1 MRRWGSMRDNGGGR
15 VAIQFLKFNAVGL
28 INTAIDFSIFTM
40 LLFFGMG
47 SLGAQVISYAAGTL
61 NSYILNKKIT
71 FSGQESGWSGR
82 SMFVI
87 GQFARFAALNA
98 AVLAISLML
107 LFVLTSLAGFHPL
120 TSKVLVTAVT
130 VGLNFLGS
138 RKWVFTKQTYGHDR
152 MEG

>member
-1 MRRWGSMRDNGGGR
+1 MRGDGGGR
-15 VAIQFLKFNAVGL
+15 FAIQFLKFNAVGL
-28 INTAIDFSIFTM
+28 INTGIDF
-40 LLFFGMG
+40 LLFTLLLLFGMG
-47 SLGAQVISYAAGTL
+47 SLGAQVISYAAGTV

-71 FSGQESGWSGR
+71 FSGQEGGRGGR

-98 AVLAISLML
+98 AVLALSLLML
-107 LFVLTSLAGFHPL
+107 FVFTSLAGLHPL

-138 RKWVFTKQTYGHDR
+138 RKWVFTKQTYGNDR